1 MIANATG
8 CSSIYGGNLPTTP
21 WKVNEDGRGPT
32 WSNSLFEDN
41 AEFGLGMRL
50 TVDKQREYATELL
63 PQFKDVI
70 GQDLIDEIL
79 YADQTTEEGFNKQ
92 RDRIDA
98 LREKMKGQKGRKAK
112 DLLSVADKLARKDV
126 WIVGGDGWAYDIGYG
141 GLDHVLATGR
151 NVNVL
156 VLDTQVYSNT
166 GGQSSKATPMGAV
179 ARFSESGKGIPRK
192 DLGMMAMNYGYVYVA
207 QVAMGSSDTQTLR
220 AFREAEAFDG
230 PSLIL
235 AYSPCIEHGID
246 MAKGLEQQDLAVKS
260 GMWPLFRY
268 NPDRAD
274 EGKNPLQLDSKAPSI
289 PLTEFAYNELRY
301 RSLLKSNEE
310 RAEKL
315 MKSAQKQVNKRWS
328 LYEQMAKMDFS
339 LEEEKA

>member
-1 MIANATG
+1 M
-8 CSSIYGGNLPTTP
+8 
-21 WKVNEDGRGPT
+21 V
-32 WSNSLFEDN
+32 
-41 AEFGLGMRL
+41 
-50 TVDKQREYATELL
+50 
-63 PQFKDVI
+63 
-70 GQDLIDEIL
+70 
-79 YADQTTEEGFNKQ
+79 
-92 RDRIDA
+92 
-98 LREKMKGQKGRKAK
+98 RKN
-112 DLLSVADKLARKDV
+112 V

-141 GLDHVLATGR
+141 GLDHVLASGR

-179 ARFSESGKGIPRK
+179 ARFAESGKGIPRK
-192 DLGMMAMNYGYVYVA
+192 DLGQMAMNYGYAYVA
-207 QVAMGSSDTQTLR
+207 QVAMGYSDTQTLR

-230 PSLIL
+230 PSLII

-246 MAKGLEQQDLAVKS
+246 MADGLSQQELAVKS
-260 GMWPLFRY
+260 GMWPLFRF

-301 RSLLKSNEE
+301 RSLLKSDEE

-315 MKSAQKQVNKRWS
+315 MKAAQKEVDKRWS
-328 LYEQMAKMDFS
+328 IYEQMAQMDYS
-339 LEEEKA
+339 LEEEAA